1 MLWHFVRGVFAR
13 PHPSTRPGD
22 RVATPKTLGFR
33 KAPTNQGT
41 RAAAEGLE
49 TLGGG
54 HGVSRVALRTRE
66 CDFKS
71 YI

>member
-1 MLWHFVRGVFAR
+1 
-13 PHPSTRPGD
+13 
-22 RVATPKTLGFR
+22 VATPKTLGFR